1 MAGGRLVALGKDNL
15 KTEKKYGPCELIF
28 DWTMP
33 AKADGTCAVNVS
45 GVDCTVLPKGAGVAF
60 DPSAWKS
67 VQKGRDPFAKKGVW
81 NRSAVRFDGTN
92 FSFAVN
98 GVRVAALEAQKPVEP
113 KTIWIAD
120 QFNTSN
126 TGLEIMNVFVRELK
140 EKK

>member
-1 MAGGRLVALGKDNL
+1 MCRQRCRGGLLG
-15 KTEKKYGPCELIF
+15 P
-28 DWTMP
+28 
-33 AKADGTCAVNVS
+33 S
-45 GVDCTVLPKGAGVAF
+45 GAGVAF

-67 VQKGRDPFAKKGVW
+67 VQKGKDPFAKKGVW
-81 NRSAVRFDGTN
+81 NRSVVRFDGTK
-92 FSFAVN
+92 FSFTVN
-98 GVRVAALEAQKPVEP
+98 GVKVAALEAQKPVEP